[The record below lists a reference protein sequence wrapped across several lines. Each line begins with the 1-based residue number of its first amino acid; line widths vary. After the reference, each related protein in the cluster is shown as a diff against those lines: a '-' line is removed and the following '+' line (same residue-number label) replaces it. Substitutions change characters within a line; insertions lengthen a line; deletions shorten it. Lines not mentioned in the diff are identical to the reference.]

1 PTIAFLLAGSKLN
14 NVLDSTRKWLIQNNS
29 VIMAVLF
36 LFIGLSVISK
46 AF

>member
-1 PTIAFLLAGSKLN
+1 
-14 NVLDSTRKWLIQNNS
+14 WLIQNNS